1 MWLVE
6 ESCAITFQSNWI
18 YRFHLADNKMGVKK
32 KKNHIDLHTE
42 ERPEQY
48 TDQNIQYRIT
58 GKMCLRWHFVKI
70 TLHCLH
76 VLEESQSEMS
86 SEYSR
91 SVSIL
96 FDQKQMNLNL
106 TTFYYV
112 AWQFGKKCPVSGAK
126 R

>member
-48 TDQNIQYRIT
+48 TDQNIQYRIAC
-58 GKMCLRWHFVKI
+58 GGILSK
-70 TLHCLH
+70 LHYIAC
-76 VLEESQSEMS
+76 
-86 SEYSR
+86 
-91 SVSIL
+91 
-96 FDQKQMNLNL
+96 
-106 TTFYYV
+106 TFWKSLKV
-112 AWQFGKKCPVSGAK
+112 KCPVNTVDQ
-126 R
+126 